1 VRALRRRVRARGG
14 RRARPPGGRGARAMS
29 ATFAV
34 VVAGLLGA
42 CIGSFLNV
50 VIWRVPRGQSV
61 ADGRSHCPKCGHL
74 IRWFDNLPV
83 LSWLALRARCR
94 DCRTSISARY
104 PFVEALTAALFVLV
118 ALRHP
123 FPEGTAVA
131 AVKAALL
138 SALVVVSFV
147 DVDRREIPDV
157 ITKPGILVGL
167 ACSLLVPALHGA
179 EVFPALA
186 NRHLAALL
194 ASACGVAAGAGV
206 LLAVRWLGHLAL
218 GKEAMGLGDV
228 KLLAMVGAYVG
239 YADVLMVLLVASVG
253 GSVIGGVFVA
263 GRGRRLAPLAGTLA
277 LAGRTSA
284 PFALARIRAPRRA
297 PLTVAALVP
306 VEAAAGVAVGA
317 AASMHVVLPATSV
330 WSDDGRDVPVT
341 VAGPVAAL
349 EARDGGTLVTMRPEP
364 LCAADDEWLSTFALH
379 RISIPFGVFLALGA
393 AAVVLFGAEIRHFVL
408 VTWPRFV
415 TGR

>member
-1 VRALRRRVRARGG
+1 
-14 RRARPPGGRGARAMS
+14 MS

-94 DCRTSISARY
+94 DCRAPISARY

-123 FPEGTAVA
+123 FPQGTAVA
-131 AVKAALL
+131 AVMALLL

-167 ACSLLVPALHGA
+167 ACSLLVPGLHGA
-179 EVFPALA
+179 DVFPALA

-194 ASACGVAAGAGV
+194 ASASAWRRGGRAARGAVDRAPRDGQ
-206 LLAVRWLGHLAL
+206 
-218 GKEAMGLGDV
+218 EQGLGDV
-228 KLLAMVGAYVG
+228 KLLAMVSAFVG
-239 YADVLMVLLVASVG
+239 WGDVMMVLLVASVG
-253 GSVIGGVFVA
+253 GSVFGGLFVA
-263 GRGRRLAPLAGTLA
+263 GRGRRLAPLSGTLA
-277 LAGRTSA
+277 LDGRAAA
-284 PFALARIRAPRRA
+284 PFARARVRAPRRA

-306 VEAAAGVAVGA
+306 ADAATGVAAGARA
-317 AASMHVVLPATSV
+317 AMTVVLPGASV
-330 WSDDGRDVPVT
+330 WSDDGKDVPVAVT
-341 VAGPVAAL
+341 GVVEGVAAH
-349 EARDGGTLVTMRPEP
+349 DGGSLVTVRPEP
-364 LCAADDEWLSTFALH
+364 LSEADDEWLSTFALN

-393 AAVVLFGAEIRHFVL
+393 AAIVLFG
-408 VTWPRFV
+408 PRSG
-415 TGR
+415 TSCSSPGRAS

>member
-1 VRALRRRVRARGG
+1 
-14 RRARPPGGRGARAMS
+14 MS

-34 VVAGLLGA
+34 VVSGLLGA

-94 DCRTSISARY
+94 DCRAPISARY
-104 PFVEALTAALFVLV
+104 PFVEALTAALFVLL

-123 FPEGTAVA
+123 FPEATAVGA
-131 AVKAALL
+131 ARALLL

-147 DVDRREIPDV
+147 DVDRREIPDA
-157 ITKPGILVGL
+157 ITKPGIVVGL
-167 ACSLLVPALHGA
+167 LLSLLLPALHA
-179 EVFPALA
+179 ADVFPTLS
-186 NRHLAALL
+186 NRHLAALV
-194 ASACGVAAGAGV
+194 ASACGVVAGAGV
-206 LLAVRWLGHLAL
+206 LLVVRWLGRLAL

-228 KLLAMVGAYVG
+228 KLLAMVGAFVG
-239 YADVLMVLLVASVG
+239 AGDVLLVLLVASVG
-253 GSVIGGVFVA
+253 GSVVGGAFVA
-263 GRGRRLAPLAGTLA
+263 GRGRRLAPLAGTLS
-277 LAGRTSA
+277 LAGGAPA
-284 PFALARIRAPRRA
+284 PFARARVRAPRRA

-306 VEAAAGVAVGA
+306 AAATAGVAVGA
-317 AASMHVVLPATSV
+317 PGALEVVLPATTV
-330 WSDDGRDVPVT
+330 WSDDGKDVR
-341 VAGPVAAL
+341 VAVSGVV
-349 EARDGGTLVTMRPEP
+349 EAVDAHDGGTLVTLRPEP
-364 LCAADDEWLSTFALH
+364 LAEADDAWLSTFALH

-393 AAVVLFGAEIRHFVL
+393 AAVVVFGPEIRRFVL
-408 VTWPRFV
+408 VTGPSFV

>member
-1 VRALRRRVRARGG
+1 
-14 RRARPPGGRGARAMS
+14 MN

-34 VVAGLLGA
+34 VVAGFLGA

-50 VIWRVPRGQSV
+50 VIWRVPRGKSV

-83 LSWLALRARCR
+83 LSWLLLRAKCR
-94 DCRTSISARY
+94 DCRAPISARY
-104 PFVEALTAALFVLV
+104 PFVEALTAALFVAV

-123 FPEGTAVA
+123 FPDGTPVAVA
-131 AVKAALL
+131 HAILL

-147 DVDRREIPDV
+147 DVDRREIPDA
-157 ITKPGILVGL
+157 ISKPGIVVGL
-167 ACSLLVPALHGA
+167 LASLLVPALHAGA
-179 EVFPALA
+179 FPDLA
-186 NRHLAALL
+186 NRHLASLL
-194 ASACGVAAGAGV
+194 ASARGVAAGAGV
-206 LLAVRWLGHLAL
+206 LLAVRWIGRLAM

-228 KLLAMVGAYVG
+228 KLLAMVGAFVG
-239 YADVLMVLLVASVG
+239 WGDVMMVLLVASVG
-253 GSVIGGVFVA
+253 GSVFGGLFVA

-277 LAGRTSA
+277 LDGRAAA
-284 PFALARIRAPRRA
+284 PFARARVRAPRRA

-306 VEAAAGVAVGA
+306 EAAAGGA
-317 AASMHVVLPATSV
+317 AAGARASLSVVLPGTSV
-330 WSDDGRDVPVT
+330 WSDDGKDVPVSVT
-341 VAGPVAAL
+341 GVVERVDAH
-349 EARDGGTLVTMRPEP
+349 DGGRLVTVRPEP
-364 LCAADDEWLSTFALH
+364 LSEADDEWLSTFALN

-393 AAVVLFGAEIRHFVL
+393 AAVVLFGPEIRHFVL